1 MAKQRINF
9 YDQVYAVVWRIPRGK
24 VTSYGRIAEMLGRPR
39 AARAVG
45 YALNA
50 LKDKKK
56 DTSYAD
62 IPWQRVVNS
71 QGRISIV
78 NREYSA
84 NRQAEILR
92 DEGVVVSDDL
102 RINLD
107 IYLWEGLH
115 LVEIDDILSGEF
127 LSHH

>member
-1 MAKQRINF
+1 MNKVNF
-9 YDQVYAVVWRIPRGK
+9 YDQVYAVVRRIPVGK

-45 YALNA
+45 FALNA
-50 LKDKKK
+50 LKDKK
-56 DTSYAD
+56 SNPYYQD
-62 IPWQRVVNS
+62 IPWQRVVNK

-78 NREYSA
+78 NRENSA

-92 DEGVVVSDDL
+92 SEGVVVSEDL

-115 LVEIDDILSGEF
+115 LMEIDDILSGNS
-127 LSHH
+127 LSHD